1 MARLDDSSRTVGE
14 RPPSGVL
21 LGGLFALLLAL
32 LMMACTAT
40 AEPETNMRLPTRIL
54 RTSTPTATVTL
65 TPFPIPAQ
73 AYYEEGLARQAG
85 DDLEGALQS
94 FNWALQRDPA
104 FVPAYV
110 ARGTIYLNQGQPRR
124 ARAEAQAAL
133 VIAPQFVPALVLEG
147 ESLRAIGK
155 PALAVDAFRRAVELE
170 PSILEEVF
178 RSYWLAAQAADDT
191 TRMVALGREYGKLH
205 PDDPLRHYYRAWP
218 FIAMDGGNA
227 AIKILVQG
235 IETSPDPPAL
245 LWFALG
251 TAYIQE
257 QVWPDA
263 VTALETARILVQT
276 GDTSLAL
283 HSDRPVADLFLAL
296 GRAYLGVGRCVDA
309 EVMLRYAVDIGASSE
324 MVAEW
329 LEAASMCQTPTPTV
343 TPYLTAT
350 PG

>member
-1 MARLDDSSRTVGE
+1 MARLDDSDRAVKQRRVGIL
-14 RPPSGVL
+14 PGL
-21 LGGLFALLLAL
+21 LFGLLFGL
-32 LMMACTAT
+32 LMTACA
-40 AEPETNMRLPTRIL
+40 ARNEPETTLRLPTRIP
-54 RTSTPTATVTL
+54 RTPTPTATVTL

-73 AYYEEGLARQAG
+73 AYYEEGLARQAAG
-85 DDLEGALQS
+85 DLTGALQS
-94 FNWALQRDPA
+94 FDWALRRDPA
-104 FVPAYV
+104 FTAAYV
-110 ARGTIYLNQGQPRR
+110 ARGTVYLNQGRPHR

-133 VIAPQFVPALVLEG
+133 EIAPQSVPALVLEG
-147 ESLRAIGK
+147 ESLRAIGQ

-170 PSILEEVF
+170 PSVLEEIF

-191 TRMVALGREYGKLH
+191 TRMVALSREYGKLH

-235 IETSPDPPAL
+235 IETTPDPPAL

-251 TAYIQE
+251 TAYTQE
-257 QVWPDA
+257 EMWSDA
-263 VTALETARILVQT
+263 VTALEAARILVQT

-283 HSDRPVADLFLAL
+283 HSDRPVTDLFLAL
-296 GRAYLGVGRCVDA
+296 GRAYLGAGRCVDA
-309 EVMLRYAVDIGASSE
+309 ETMLQYAVDIGASPE
-324 MVAEW
+324 MAAGW
-329 LEAASMCQTPTPTV
+329 LEAASMCQTPTPTE